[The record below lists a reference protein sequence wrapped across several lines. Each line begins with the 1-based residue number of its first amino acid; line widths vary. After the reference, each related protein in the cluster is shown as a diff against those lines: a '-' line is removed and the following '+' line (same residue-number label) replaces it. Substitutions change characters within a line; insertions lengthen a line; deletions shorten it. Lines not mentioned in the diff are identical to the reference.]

1 MRSFAHVSNYVSK
14 AEHTPDLQDP
24 LALSKLRAA
33 AGLAQ
38 LSQSNYVGAA
48 RKFLECSSADHLGT
62 SSSSSAAASGDQAS
76 ASSSS
81 SSSGGNFSQVGGE
94 QAA

>member
-48 RKFLECSSADHLGT
+48 RKFLECSSADHFGT
-62 SSSSSAAASGDQAS
+62 SSSSAAASGDQAP